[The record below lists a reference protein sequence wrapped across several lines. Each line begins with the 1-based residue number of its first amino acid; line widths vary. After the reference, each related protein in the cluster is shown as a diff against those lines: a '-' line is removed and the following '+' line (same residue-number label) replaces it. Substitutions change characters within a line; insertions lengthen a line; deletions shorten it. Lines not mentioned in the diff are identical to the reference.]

1 MKKLMFLAVLFVFVG
16 SACAADITT
25 GLRAWWKMDGPTD
38 QGNLNLVADSSGNG
52 YNLVKG
58 GDLQWVAGGGI
69 SFHNIYSSGMKF
81 TDEAS
86 GISATATSMFSTV
99 SNAMTVSF
107 GINSGW
113 TTANNSRQD
122 MFKAKSSTST
132 AKFAV
137 EFPNTSGQAW
147 LHAGSNGDK
156 MIRFN
161 ASNPTHAEY
170 IPMFGQRALIT
181 ITKDAAAGA
190 INPITGL
197 PTGEIKLYVNG
208 ILNAT
213 VTHTASW
220 DGDHDVNGTLA
231 GMNYFRIGGQD
242 WSWPLFGT
250 TVDNFMIFDRAL
262 AAADVA
268 ALVPEPATL
277 ALLGLGG
284 LALIRRK
291 KNKRNCL
298 RDQNR

>member
-1 MKKLMFLAVLFVFVG
+1 MKKLVFLALLLVFVG

-38 QGNLNLVADSSGNG
+38 QGNTNLVADSSGNG
-52 YNLVKG
+52 YHMDKG
-58 GDLQWVAGGGI
+58 GDVQWVAGGGL
-69 SFHNIYSSGMKF
+69 SFWNDYSSGIKF
-81 TDEAS
+81 ADETG
-86 GISATATSMFSTV
+86 GISATAKSMLSTV

-107 GINSGW
+107 FINSGW
-113 TTANNSRQD
+113 TTTNNGRQD
-122 MFKAKSSTST
+122 MFTALSSTSN

-137 EFPNTSGQAW
+137 EFPNSSGQAW

-156 MIRFN
+156 MIRWG
-161 ASNPTHAEY
+161 STNPTSAEY

-190 INPITGL
+190 INPLTGL

-208 ILNAT
+208 IWQAT
-213 VTHTASW
+213 TTHTASW
-220 DGDHDVNGTLA
+220 DGDHDVNGALA
-231 GMNYFRIGGQD
+231 GMDYFRIGGRD
-242 WSWPLFGT
+242 WSWPKFGT

-262 AAADVA
+262 AAEDVA

-291 KNKRNCL
+291 RN
-298 RDQNR
+298 